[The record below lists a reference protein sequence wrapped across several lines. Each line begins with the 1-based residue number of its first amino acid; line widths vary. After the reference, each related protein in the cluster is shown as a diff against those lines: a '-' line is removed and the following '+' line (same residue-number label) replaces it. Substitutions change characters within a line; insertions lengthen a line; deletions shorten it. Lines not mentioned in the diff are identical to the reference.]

1 MGHKH
6 TRRLPSRQA
15 ERRIVKMAGE
25 AVRDDFPNPERIACP
40 SSDAIHAVV
49 GKHIAFPDF
58 DNIVDH
64 IATCTPCFE
73 EYNRQR
79 QRIRHRNAVAA
90 LLTCAALLILG
101 LLWNYGPIKHL
112 RPKEPVAKELPATI
126 VAATLDYSHWTA
138 QRSAEPGAQSAETPH
153 LTRGPLNLTIK
164 LPIGTEDGAY
174 TVQFRSSNDT
184 AVAEADGMAT
194 WDGTA
199 EVLKIRTDLR
209 NIATGA
215 YTVAIRSASSSLR
228 LYPVV
233 LE

>member
-6 TRRLPSRQA
+6 AKRLPSRQA

-25 AVRDDFPNPERIACP
+25 AVRDDFPNPERIGCP
-40 SSDAIHAVV
+40 GADAIHAIVSR
-49 GKHIAFPDF
+49 HIALPDF

-73 EYNRQR
+73 DYNRQR
-79 QRIRHRNAVAA
+79 QRIRHRNAVAVV
-90 LLTCAALLILG
+90 LSCAALLILG
-101 LLWNYGPIKHL
+101 LLWNYGPIIHPH
-112 RPKEPVAKELPATI
+112 PKETVAKELPAAI

-138 QRSAEPGAQSAETPH
+138 QRSAEPKPQPAETPH
-153 LTRGPLNLTIK
+153 LTRGPLDLTIK
-164 LPIGTEDGAY
+164 LPIGTEDGTY

-184 AVAEADGMAT
+184 AVAEADGIAT

-209 NIATGA
+209 NIATGT